1 MLTYHMI
8 SVSPWP
14 ILKKY
19 MSFAM
24 HTQKGSGVLTCLKQS
39 KEEKYSD
46 VEIQKW
52 KSRSIKISQ
61 PNFLHYHYG
70 MW

>member
-1 MLTYHMI
+1 MI
-8 SVSPWP
+8 SVSPWR

-19 MSFAM
+19 MNFAM

-46 VEIQKW
+46 VEIQK
-52 KSRSIKISQ
+52 
-61 PNFLHYHYG
+61 
-70 MW
+70 